1 MKRILGLLAL
11 LSGFSTSAAAAPLS
25 STAKTV
31 IPSEIQ
37 QIISVDYRSFL
48 NSPTAMALKN
58 KVMPDALK
66 NFENALQKAGI
77 SAENDV
83 EQLVFASFRTK
94 QGLRVVGVAQ
104 GQFPGQKLRARLIKQ
119 KVKGVKYRES
129 VIYPMGSSGMYMSLL
144 DSSNMVFGDNAAV
157 KDALDTRDGEQKAL
171 SSNDQ
176 IIDLVTSVQSDGA
189 VWSVLDQA
197 GTQIMLKS
205 ALGEAANLA
214 DYDIIK
220 KRVTGSKYAMN
231 FDRGVDFNLDV
242 ITSDSFTAAT
252 LSSLL
257 KAGVMVKKATANDNE
272 KLALDSVTVDSNSKN
287 LNLRFRTDDNK
298 FQALLN
304 SELFKEVS
312 R

>member
-1 MKRILGLLAL
+1 
-11 LSGFSTSAAAAPLS
+11 
-25 STAKTV
+25 
-31 IPSEIQ
+31 
-37 QIISVDYRSFL
+37 
-48 NSPTAMALKN
+48 
-58 KVMPDALK
+58 
-66 NFENALQKAGI
+66 
-77 SAENDV
+77 
-83 EQLVFASFRTK
+83 
-94 QGLRVVGVAQ
+94 
-104 GQFPGQKLRARLIKQ
+104 
-119 KVKGVKYRES
+119 
-129 VIYPMGSSGMYMSLL
+129 
-144 DSSNMVFGDNAAV
+144 
-157 KDALDTRDGEQKAL
+157 
-171 SSNDQ
+171 
-176 IIDLVTSVQSDGA
+176 VTSVQSDGA

-197 GTQIMLKS
+197 GTQTMLKS

-214 DYDIIK
+214 DYDLIK

-231 FDRGVDFNLDV
+231 FDRGVDFDLDV